1 MSFLPEDYKAP
12 DSSNYLK
19 FKDGEN
25 TIRVLSSAIIGYEY
39 WTENN
44 KPVRSREP
52 FQGIPEDI
60 RREKDGTPTRIKHF
74 WAFVVWNYEAE
85 KVQIAEITQSTIR
98 KDIKALVDNKKWG
111 DPKGYDITITRTG
124 EGLDTDYA
132 VMPNPHSSLDPVI
145 KAAYEQREIN
155 LEALYENGDPFQN
168 S

>member
-52 FQGIPEDI
+52 FQGIPE
-60 RREKDGTPTRIKHF
+60 E
-74 WAFVVWNYEAE
+74 FVRDRDQYPD
-85 KVQIAEITQSTIR
+85 Q
-98 KDIKALVDNKKWG
+98 
-111 DPKGYDITITRTG
+111 
-124 EGLDTDYA
+124 
-132 VMPNPHSSLDPVI
+132 NPHR
-145 KAAYEQREIN
+145 QRLNEIIGN
-155 LEALYENGDPFQN
+155 KPE
-168 S
+168 

>member
-1 MSFLPEDYKAP
+1 MSFLPEDYKTP